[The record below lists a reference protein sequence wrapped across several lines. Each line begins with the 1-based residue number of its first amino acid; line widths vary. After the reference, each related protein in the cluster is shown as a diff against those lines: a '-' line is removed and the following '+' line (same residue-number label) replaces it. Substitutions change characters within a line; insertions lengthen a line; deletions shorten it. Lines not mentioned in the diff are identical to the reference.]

1 MWSDPFGILLFEPLK
16 LHLGTTLLMLSA
28 LSTAFGMIGLMNT
41 IGYNPHRIFL
51 AFTSLGVAMP
61 IILSLSLSDI
71 FIPLLPL
78 SIATLTLLMGFL
90 SWCYIS
96 LSYFLLWKLGLIIG
110 VKKTPSVLLASMI
123 SLIAGFGFLYSTA
136 GSIFLIYLHILSK
149 G

>member
-1 MWSDPFGILLFEPLK
+1 MIVYAKIRIAPL
-16 LHLGTTLLMLSA
+16 MISA
-28 LSTAFGMIGLMNT
+28 LSVAIGMMGLISTTNYPT
-41 IGYNPHRIFL
+41 RRIFL
-51 AFTSLGVAMP
+51 FITSLGLALPV
-61 IILSLSLSDI
+61 ILGLSLSYITTPS
-71 FIPLLPL
+71 IPTPITVLILLL
-78 SIATLTLLMGFL
+78 GFL